1 VPTRTRA
8 TSPVVLFLSA
18 SVGEGHTAAAQAVS
32 SALIE
37 RMPGATCEVVDSY
50 RYASNVFHRVASN
63 GYIGIV
69 KLLPQLYKFAYDQA
83 ERATKISAFKTW
95 LHRYTALNLRQF
107 VTELQPDVV
116 VCSHA
121 FPCGVMA
128 QYKREFADAPP
139 VVGIVTDF
147 VVHPFWIHR
156 NIDRYAVATA
166 AMRQTLVAR
175 GVAPNRIVV
184 TGIPIDCR
192 FAHAT
197 SKRRARLEIG
207 VAPDVTTLLLM
218 GGGLGIGPLEKALV
232 SIDRLKPHVQTVV
245 VVGKNKSLERR
256 LRDVART
263 LHHRVKVAG
272 FVENV
277 YQYMRAADILVSK
290 PGGLTSSEALVTELP
305 IIMLKPLPGQEE
317 RNTRYLEERGVGIR
331 VDRSRE
337 LTAALEK
344 LLASPGALEKM
355 RRSARG
361 LAHPEAAQS
370 VASIIEGL
378 YSRRRAE
385 VGQLY

>member
-1 VPTRTRA
+1 MVPIIRSRA
-8 TSPVVLFLSA
+8 ASPTVLFLSA

-32 SALIE
+32 SALVE
-37 RMPGATCEVVDSY
+37 RMPAAKCEVVDSY

-95 LHRYTALNLRQF
+95 LHRYTALNLRQL
-107 VTELQPDVV
+107 VSELQPDVV
-116 VCSHA
+116 VCTHA

-166 AMRQTLVAR
+166 AMRQTLVSR
-175 GVAPNRIVV
+175 GVPPNRVVV

-197 SKRRARLEIG
+197 TKRRARQLIG
-207 VAPDVTTLLLM
+207 IAPDVTTLLLM
-218 GGGLGIGPLEKALV
+218 GGGLGIGPLENALIA
-232 SIDRLKPHVQTVV
+232 IDRLKAHVQTVV
-245 VVGKNKSLERR
+245 VVGKNKNLEKR
-256 LRDVART
+256 LKDVAKG

-277 YQYMRAADILVSK
+277 YDYMRAADVLVSK

-305 IIMLKPLPGQEE
+305 IIMLRPLPGQEE

-331 VDRSRE
+331 VERSRE
-337 LTAALEK
+337 LTEALER
-344 LLASPGALEKM
+344 LLKSPAALEKM
-355 RRSARG
+355 RHSASG

-370 VASIIEGL
+370 VASMIEGL
-378 YSRRRAE
+378 YGRR
-385 VGQLY
+385 

>member
-1 VPTRTRA
+1 MVPVTRIRA
-8 TSPVVLFLSA
+8 ASPTVLFLSA

-32 SALIE
+32 SALLE
-37 RMPGATCEVVDSY
+37 RMPAAKCEVVDSY

-95 LHRYTALNLRQF
+95 LHRYTALNLHQF

-116 VCSHA
+116 VCTHA

-128 QYKREFADAPP
+128 EYKREFADAPP

-166 AMRQTLVAR
+166 AMRQTLVSR
-175 GVAPNRIVV
+175 GVTPSRVVV

-192 FAHAT
+192 FAEAT
-197 SKRRARLEIG
+197 TKRRARQLIG
-207 VAPDVTTLLLM
+207 VVPDVTTLLLM
-218 GGGLGIGPLEKALV
+218 GGGLGIGPLENAMLA
-232 SIDRLKPHVQTVV
+232 IDRLEAHVQTVV
-245 VVGKNKSLERR
+245 VVGKNKNLEKR
-256 LRDVART
+256 LKDVAKT

-277 YQYMRAADILVSK
+277 YDYMRAADILVSK

-305 IIMLKPLPGQEE
+305 IIMLRPLPGQEE

-331 VDRSRE
+331 VERSRE
-337 LTAALEK
+337 LTEALER
-344 LLASPGALEKM
+344 LLKSPAALEKM
-355 RRSARG
+355 RHSASG

-370 VASIIEGL
+370 VASMIEGL
-378 YSRRRAE
+378 CGRH
-385 VGQLY
+385 

>member
-1 VPTRTRA
+1 MVPITRSRA
-8 TSPVVLFLSA
+8 ASPTVLFLSA

-32 SALIE
+32 SALVE
-37 RMPGATCEVVDSY
+37 RMPTAKCEVVDSY

-95 LHRYTALNLRQF
+95 LHRYTALNLRQL

-116 VCSHA
+116 VCTHA

-128 QYKREFADAPP
+128 EYKREFADAPP

-166 AMRQTLVAR
+166 AMRQTLVSR
-175 GVAPNRIVV
+175 GVPPNRVIV

-197 SKRRARLEIG
+197 TKRRARQLIG
-207 VAPDVTTLLLM
+207 IAPDVTTLLLM
-218 GGGLGIGPLEKALV
+218 GGGLGIGPLENALLA
-232 SIDRLKPHVQTVV
+232 IDRLKAHVQTVV
-245 VVGKNKSLERR
+245 VVGKNKNLEKR
-256 LRDVART
+256 LKDVAKT

-277 YQYMRAADILVSK
+277 YDYMRAADVLVSK

-305 IIMLKPLPGQEE
+305 IIMLRPLPGQEE

-331 VDRSRE
+331 VERSRE
-337 LTAALEK
+337 LTEALER
-344 LLASPGALEKM
+344 LLKSPAALEKM
-355 RRSARG
+355 RHSASG

-370 VASIIEGL
+370 VASMIEGL
-378 YSRRRAE
+378 YGRR
-385 VGQLY
+385 

>member
-1 VPTRTRA
+1 MVPVTRSRA
-8 TSPVVLFLSA
+8 ASPTVLFLSA

-32 SALIE
+32 SALAE
-37 RMPGATCEVVDSY
+37 RMPAAKCEVVDSY

-107 VTELQPDVV
+107 VSELKPDVV
-116 VCSHA
+116 VCTHA

-128 QYKREFADAPP
+128 EYKREFADAPP

-166 AMRQTLVAR
+166 AMRQTLVSR
-175 GVAPNRIVV
+175 GVPPNRVVV

-192 FAHAT
+192 FAEAT
-197 SKRRARLEIG
+197 TKRRARQLIG
-207 VAPDVTTLLLM
+207 IAPDVTTLLLM
-218 GGGLGIGPLEKALV
+218 GGGLGIGPLENAMLA
-232 SIDRLKPHVQTVV
+232 IDRLEEHVQTVV
-245 VVGKNKSLERR
+245 VVGKNKNLEKR
-256 LRDVART
+256 LKDVART

-277 YQYMRAADILVSK
+277 YDYMRAADILVSK

-305 IIMLKPLPGQEE
+305 IIMLRPLPGQEE
-317 RNTRYLEERGVGIR
+317 RNTRYLEDRGVGIR
-331 VDRSRE
+331 VERSRE
-337 LTAALEK
+337 LTEALER
-344 LLASPGALEKM
+344 LLKSPAALEKM
-355 RRSARG
+355 RHSASG

-370 VASIIEGL
+370 VAAMIEGL
-378 YSRRRAE
+378 YGRR
-385 VGQLY
+385 